1 MSNKTLLV
9 TALTFIA
16 ALAVTIP
23 FIGRAENSRSFLRQ
37 DLATSESKAKENASL
52 SSANDE
58 LRVVSLQVTPNGFE
72 PAETVIPRGKFLILL
87 QNRTGS
93 RDLSFYLI
101 RENQERVAQSDSQRR
116 DWKLHVQLG
125 PGTYIVGE
133 TNHPEWQSIIRVTN

>member
-23 FIGRAENSRSFLRQ
+23 FVGRAENSRSFLRQ

-101 RENQERVAQSDSQRR
+101 RENQERVAQSNPQRR
-116 DWKLHVQLG
+116 DWKLHIQLG